1 MIKGLLGIAS
11 SAVGSKLKGNKS
23 KGYSYVPYDG
33 KFSDYGKTG
42 TVNFKGTTASFDIGT
57 AQDYS
62 DYLSAGDGSDFL
74 EYMSGSTLENAKKQ
88 AFKEAQDKYYAKLF
102 AKNNQGQNKEG
113 AAPAPAPVT
122 PYSPQKLNIK
132 STTSGAPSALAAP
145 TPKAFNDAPYLASIA
160 DLKKQ
165 LQAQTTLSQQNT
177 QNFQQNLAAMQNQM
191 SANMAS
197 YQKSLSDQNLAF
209 SQQMT
214 DMETQNQ
221 QSTQLMAQQ
230 MAPQKGAQVLGVKT
244 ASGPSTMAQKLR
256 RAGIGGSFNRAGL
269 RIKALNIG

>member
-1 MIKGLLGIAS
+1 MP
-11 SAVGSKLKGNKS
+11 

-33 KFSDYGKTG
+33 NFTDSGMKG
-42 TVNFKGTTASFDIGT
+42 TVNFKGTKASFDIGT
-57 AQDYS
+57 AQDYA

-74 EYMSGSTLENAKKQ
+74 EFMSGPLLENAKKQ
-88 AFKEAQDKYYAKLF
+88 AFKEAQDKYYAKGS
-102 AKNNQGQNKEG
+102 ANNSNKQGQNQKG
-113 AAPAPAPVT
+113 AATSSAAMK

-132 STTSGAPSALAAP
+132 STTSGAPAALAAP
-145 TPKAFNDAPYLASIA
+145 APKAFNDAPYLKSIA

-221 QSTQLMAQQ
+221 QSAQLMAQQ
-230 MAPQKGAQVLGVKT
+230 MAPQQGAQVLGVKT

-256 RAGIGGSFNRAGL
+256 RAGVGGSFNRAGL